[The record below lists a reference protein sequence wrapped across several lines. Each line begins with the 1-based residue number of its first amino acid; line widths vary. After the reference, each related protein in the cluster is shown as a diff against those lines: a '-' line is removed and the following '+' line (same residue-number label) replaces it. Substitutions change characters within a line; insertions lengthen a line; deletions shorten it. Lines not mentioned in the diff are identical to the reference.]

1 MSPTRAPRTRFFGDL
16 HGRALIVVIGCLI
29 CQMGLGFTYVARPLA
44 QPIMTELALSRTQFS
59 AANGPQLL
67 LQALASPLVGYLAV
81 RLGASLVLAASS
93 VLFTA
98 VFVFFSGI
106 QGAMGLYVAIAGAGI
121 ASAGM
126 GDVTIG
132 HVVSQWIQKRRG
144 LALGIVYTGSS
155 LGGALMV
162 ELSSSVAELWS
173 WREGLLSVAVVAFV
187 VLLPTS
193 LFLVREPPSAAS
205 APASSDAGPD
215 AEPKIA
221 DAPSYD
227 LKAALRTRSFWIL
240 TGSLFTYLF
249 YFVGMLDHLVLFLMD
264 EGMSRLQATRY
275 YQQAL
280 LLGGLSKIVIGLI
293 ADRIPYR
300 QALLLD
306 YGLLAGSSFLL
317 LLQPDMPWLPIFVF
331 SYGVATAARDVVYP
345 LIIGHC
351 FGVRYLGEIYGT
363 MMLMLFPGG
372 ALGPIFAAA
381 VHDRLGSYDLA
392 FQVFAVMN
400 ALALAALFF
409 VRDERSAAR
418 QIASEPSQRG

>member
-1 MSPTRAPRTRFFGDL
+1 MSPTRAARTRLLGDL
-16 HGRALIVVIGCLI
+16 RGRALLVVIGCLI

-44 QPIMTELALSRTQFS
+44 QPIMEELALSRTQFS

-81 RLGASLVLAASS
+81 RLGASLVLAASA

-98 VFVFFSGI
+98 VFLFFSGI
-106 QGAMGLYVAIAGAGI
+106 QGAIGLYVAIAGAGI

-132 HVVSQWIQKRRG
+132 HVVSQWIRKRRG

-173 WREGLLSVAVVAFV
+173 WREGLLSISAVAFV
-187 VLLPTS
+187 ILLPTS
-193 LFLVREPPSAAS
+193 LLLVREPPTAA
-205 APASSDAGPD
+205 AADLD
-215 AEPKIA
+215 AESRSA
-221 DAPSYD
+221 NEPSYD

-264 EGMSRLQATRY
+264 EGMSRLEATRY

-317 LLQPDMPWLPIFVF
+317 LIQPDMPWLPIFVF

-363 MMLMLFPGG
+363 MMLTLFPGG

-381 VHDRLGSYDLA
+381 VHDRFGSYDLA

-400 ALALAALFF
+400 GLALAALFF
-409 VRDERSAAR
+409 VRDERKAAR
-418 QIASEPSQRG
+418 ALPPSGESPADARR

>member
-1 MSPTRAPRTRFFGDL
+1 
-16 HGRALIVVIGCLI
+16 VIGCLI

-44 QPIMTELALSRTQFS
+44 QPIMEELALSRTQFS

-81 RLGASLVLAASS
+81 RFGASLVLAASS

-126 GDVTIG
+126 GDITIG
-132 HVVSQWIQKRRG
+132 HVVSQWIKKRRG

-162 ELSSSVAELWS
+162 ELSSSVAEIWS
-173 WREGLLSVAVVAFV
+173 WREGLLSIAVVAFV

-193 LFLVREPPSAAS
+193 LLLVREPPSAKA
-205 APASSDAGPD
+205 APSDPGPD
-215 AEPKIA
+215 AEPNVT
-221 DAPSYD
+221 DEPSYD
-227 LKAALRTRSFWIL
+227 LKAAMRTRSFWIL
-240 TGSLFTYLF
+240 TGSLFAYLF

-264 EGMSRLQATRY
+264 EGMSRPEATRY

-280 LLGGLSKIVIGLI
+280 LLGGLSKVAIGLI

-351 FGVRYLGEIYGT
+351 FGVRYLGAIYGT

-392 FQVFAVMN
+392 FRVFAVMN
-400 ALALAALFF
+400 ALALVALFF
-409 VRDERSAAR
+409 VRDERAAAR
-418 QIASEPSQRG
+418 GAQPSG